1 MKHPIIDTTSKSTY
15 YNNKDGVNEIF
26 IREQI
31 TSVASMMG
39 FVVEVIAKYET
50 RLGKK
55 SLINGSIKEVMD
67 LYFIHRPEMYEFFI
81 EEHKQEVKQ
90 SDLKKIA
97 TYKAYGEA
105 LKDLLHKGY
114 KNHTVSHA
122 YELEGISFDY

>member
-1 MKHPIIDTTSKSTY
+1 MQHPLLNESSTH
-15 YNNKDGVNEIF
+15 YNNSNGINEIYN
-26 IREQI
+26 REQI

-81 EEHKQEVKQ
+81 EEHKEEVRQ

-97 TYKAYGEA
+97 TYKAYREV

-114 KNHTVSHA
+114 KLHTVSHA
-122 YELEGISFDY
+122 MSLEGISFDY